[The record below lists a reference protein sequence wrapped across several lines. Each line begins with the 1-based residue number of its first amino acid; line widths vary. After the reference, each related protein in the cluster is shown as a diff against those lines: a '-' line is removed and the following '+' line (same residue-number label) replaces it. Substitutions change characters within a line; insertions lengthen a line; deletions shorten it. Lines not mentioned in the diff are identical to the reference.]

1 VVAEVVVLGLLEVGL
16 VPVVAEEAA
25 AVMLRALKL
34 LLKTEQVTRLVLVA
48 AVGEMEVLELD
59 VTPMALPVGEVL
71 HQLHLVKQLMEEAAA
86 TVLLTLIQAA
96 LAVLVAHQVEIL
108 VEQEQEQTAELA
120 AQILPTL
127 EVLVPARHTMVA
139 AVLLVLAVV
148 L

>member
-86 TVLLTLIQAA
+86 TVLLTLIQAV

-120 AQILPTL
+120 VQILPTL

>member
-1 VVAEVVVLGLLEVGL
+1 
-16 VPVVAEEAA
+16 
-25 AVMLRALKL
+25 MLRALKL

-71 HQLHLVKQLMEEAAA
+71 HQLHLVKQLMEEAVAA
-86 TVLLTLIQAA
+86 VLLTLIQAV

-120 AQILPTL
+120 VQILPTL

>member
-1 VVAEVVVLGLLEVGL
+1 V
-16 VPVVAEEAA
+16 
-25 AVMLRALKL
+25 
-34 LLKTEQVTRLVLVA
+34 
-48 AVGEMEVLELD
+48 
-59 VTPMALPVGEVL
+59 
-71 HQLHLVKQLMEEAAA
+71 
-86 TVLLTLIQAA
+86 

-120 AQILPTL
+120 VQILPTL